1 MLAVARFI
9 GPELLAV
16 RAADLRGVV
25 SDLKAGGAVE
35 NLVSALDRA
44 DAAAANIASASEG
57 VPALVDEVRAVARK
71 ANDLKAEQLVEAA
84 TRLLDDAERVI
95 GTEAARNLP
104 GSLNAALEEVRAA
117 LDALREGGAVENVNA
132 TMASAREAADAVAE
146 AARGLPDLSN
156 RLDQLVGNAETLL
169 ATYGKRSEFN
179 DETLAA
185 LREMRDAAR
194 AVSQLARTL
203 ERNPGLLLRG
213 R

>member
-1 MLAVARFI
+1 MAARSKARKRA
-9 GPELLAV
+9 LDHLY
-16 RAADLRGVV
+16 AADLRGVV

-117 LDALREGGAVENVNA
+117 LDALREGGAVENANA

>member
-1 MLAVARFI
+1 MPGDIRAAV
-9 GPELLAV
+9 
-16 RAADLRGVV
+16 ADLRGVV

-117 LDALREGGAVENVNA
+117 LDALREGGAVENGNA
-132 TMASAREAADAVAE
+132 TIASAREAADAVAE

>member
-1 MLAVARFI
+1 MPGDIRAAV
-9 GPELLAV
+9 
-16 RAADLRGVV
+16 ADLRGVV